1 VTTGFVARLNS
12 AFIKRKDKSQGGAA
26 MFSKKP
32 GKEEDDIKEN
42 VLFPSGVPTDK
53 LCSTSLMDQYKLTVE
68 IWDRVRAR
76 RQLANSFYVTINSAV
91 VVAVWSKDSPAAGS
105 GYVLLVGIALSVLWL
120 LTILNYA
127 HLSNSKSKVVYA
139 LEKHLPSAPFSAE
152 SKNPRML
159 PFTLPAQPVDATPA

>member
-1 VTTGFVARLNS
+1 
-12 AFIKRKDKSQGGAA
+12 

-32 GKEEDDIKEN
+32 GKEGDEIKES

-105 GYVLLVGIALSVLWL
+105 GYVLLVGIVLSVLWL

-127 HLSNSKSKVVYA
+127 HLSDSKSKVVRA
-139 LEKHLPSAPFSAE
+139 LERYLPSAPFSAE
-152 SKNPRML
+152 PRDPRML
-159 PFTLPAQPVDATPA
+159 PFTWIERFIPVAFILMYASILPVAKWPPLLH